1 MSDRVYVFDTTL
13 RDGEQA
19 PGYSMNLEEKLR
31 MARQI
36 EALGAD
42 IIEAGFAIS
51 SPGDFESVKSIAG
64 IIKNATVCSLSRAL
78 KKDIDASYE
87 AVKCA
92 VSPRIHVFLATSD
105 LHLEYKLKLSR
116 DDAYERIVEMVK
128 YASSLCPDIEFSL
141 EDATRTDL
149 DYMCRVVEGAI
160 NAGARTINL
169 PDTVGYSTPEEI
181 ANMVRYVRE
190 HVPVSDKARLSMHCH
205 NDLGMAVA
213 NTISGL
219 EAGARQFEC
228 AVSGIGERAGNAA
241 LEEVVM
247 ALKTREGK
255 YGLYTNVNSTEIYR
269 TSRLLSSITGVK
281 ISPSKAIVG
290 ENAFA
295 HESGI
300 HQHGIMANS
309 LTYEIMS
316 PESVGVNKT
325 NLVLGKHSGIHAF
338 TKKLEELGY
347 NLEEDEIKKLFES
360 FKQLSDRK
368 KQIMDND
375 IIALVGTRD
384 TFSNEHHW
392 KMKNYVVNSGNGITS
407 TACITLEKDGKELQG
422 VAIGSGP
429 IYASFRCVEKIIK
442 HPFSLLEYQLE
453 AVTAHRDAQG
463 EVFVKISD
471 GKAMY
476 RGRGLSTDVI
486 EASLL
491 ALMQAVNRMIDGK
504 VMKSNEIDQV
514 VDTDEG
520 DMLVGHTDKEE

>member
-1 MSDRVYVFDTTL
+1 MSDRVYMFDTTL

-300 HQHGIMANS
+300 HQHGIMAKS

-316 PESVGVNKT
+316 PESLGVNKT
-325 NLVLGKHSGIHAF
+325 NLVLGKHS
-338 TKKLEELGY
+338 
-347 NLEEDEIKKLFES
+347 
-360 FKQLSDRK
+360 
-368 KQIMDND
+368 
-375 IIALVGTRD
+375 
-384 TFSNEHHW
+384 
-392 KMKNYVVNSGNGITS
+392 
-407 TACITLEKDGKELQG
+407 
-422 VAIGSGP
+422 
-429 IYASFRCVEKIIK
+429 
-442 HPFSLLEYQLE
+442 
-453 AVTAHRDAQG
+453 
-463 EVFVKISD
+463 
-471 GKAMY
+471 
-476 RGRGLSTDVI
+476 
-486 EASLL
+486 
-491 ALMQAVNRMIDGK
+491 
-504 VMKSNEIDQV
+504 
-514 VDTDEG
+514 
-520 DMLVGHTDKEE
+520 